1 MKRKI
6 KSHIKLKLKLIFRI
20 MFAIRQ
26 YVAKYI
32 NYHTALIAILAI
44 AFLLHLPGLFYSFPL
59 KNTVGDEVT
68 TMGAIFKMMNDQSL
82 RPNYQSFYHL
92 PVTAYAQLPFYA
104 ALGLFLKF
112 SGLFADFTELKK
124 FVILDYGYFLPFARL
139 ITALFATAAGY
150 LMYKLANRIFVNKKV
165 AILASFLLSFN
176 LMFFQ
181 VTHFARAWALQ
192 ILLLLTAVYVYYVF
206 FTKDKPQ
213 AKDYFFIS
221 LVTALAL
228 GVHLASA
235 LIYLVFLI
243 LYFYKYNLRDFIS
256 FGRGWWSRYRQFIY
270 LQFYLVVWLGFWY
283 YLNPTGFL
291 IYLQQPGIESVNRDW
306 TLWSN
311 IAFYGKVLFNYD
323 ALLAVA
329 AMPAL
334 ILFYK
339 RYPALCLGFV
349 AFILAWVI
357 SISYSIHSEPRF
369 IIATIP
375 FLILPVSYFL
385 VWLADRLAKSWQRLL
400 WYLVVIVIIMY
411 LPLVWTKNIL
421 KPNTLLLARQWI
433 LDNVPSDSVILSGN
447 PYLDL
452 PENKAAALYLKG
464 LSPKKDTVERRF
476 IIAADQIDLPQPRYF
491 VVTAQ
496 GFGGIDSFKDILPDF
511 QYAVIS
517 FWNNEERAVFRRNAA
532 VLNMNLLQAYYPLPA
547 PADAADIA
555 NNMLHPYADL
565 RQVEKTGPF
574 VEIYK
579 VN

>member
-1 MKRKI
+1 
-6 KSHIKLKLKLIFRI
+6 

-256 FGRGWWSRYRQFIY
+256 FGRGWWNRYRQFIY

-329 AMPAL
+329 AMPAS

-339 RYPALCLGFV
+339 KYPALCLGFI

-433 LDNVPSDSVILSGN
+433 FNNVPADTVILSGN